1 MFSAPAGFGKTCAL
15 AALARERTVADQAVA
30 WLSLAEEDDDP
41 ARFCRQLIEA
51 LGEAVPQLGD
61 DAQTYLQN
69 TMRVPVVA
77 VIESLLGDLDRYA
90 RPLLLVL
97 DDLHLVSNPD
107 IFTGLNRLVQYAP
120 PGLVLALGT
129 RSQPA
134 LSLATWRAKGLLLE
148 IGLEE
153 LRLGFEETREYLE
166 RSGLYL
172 DEPCLKALYGQQEA
186 LLALGVASQLSGDL
200 ANALTGRQ
208 DGQALLERLESMQ
221 LFLLPLD
228 RERQWYRFH
237 LLFADFLRNR
247 LRDSDPDRF
256 KQLHFNASLWFTNHH
271 MPTFAIEHACAAEDP
286 EMIAALVDGCGL
298 ELINRGQLSLIYRWR
313 KHVPDEIAERYP
325 ILVLTDV
332 WSRASDL
339 SLGEAN
345 RIIDELLARW
355 GESRGDGPMGDQY
368 LAQVVRG
375 QGDQARRLLGLAQQR
390 NHFLEGRYLD
400 MQLANVEVILAL
412 EQGQVKQA
420 QLLIERLRQRAR
432 PLFEKSRSALALP
445 TITEALTAYYR
456 IELDG
461 LEERLGWALGHV
473 DVINPIDFYAQG
485 QICLARTQR
494 LLGRPKEALASL
506 AAMQALASRNQS
518 WRFFAQAMAEEIN
531 LILQDSGPDRLK
543 RAEQRLKSVDWNKMA
558 AHYRNMAFNPVNWS
572 LGVSRVRL
580 LQGRGH
586 FSEALH
592 EITQLRGT
600 LQPGWHGLQRLRLDI
615 LAALSYQRLGYQERA
630 NSLLGECLI
639 NAEREGVRSL
649 FIEEGDGIR
658 QLLQQLEST
667 ERQPALQTFIRG
679 LLGIWPGQ
687 GVRKP
692 QDALEEG
699 LTEREREVVCLA
711 AQGLS
716 NEEIGQRLSLAL
728 GTVKWHLH
736 NIYEKLKVR
745 NRTQAIRRA
754 RELSLL

>member
-15 AALARERTVADQAVA
+15 AALARERTVADQVVA

-172 DEPCLKALYGQQEA
+172 DEPCLKALYGQTEGWVVGVHLVSLWLRQQPQVQEMALLDGDKQAVSAYLLAAVFERLPGDLQEA

-355 GESRGDGPMGDQY
+355 G
-368 LAQVVRG
+368 
-375 QGDQARRLLGLAQQR
+375 
-390 NHFLEGRYLD
+390 
-400 MQLANVEVILAL
+400 
-412 EQGQVKQA
+412 
-420 QLLIERLRQRAR
+420 RAAATDR
-432 PLFEKSRSALALP
+432 
-445 TITEALTAYYR
+445 
-456 IELDG
+456 
-461 LEERLGWALGHV
+461 WATSTS
-473 DVINPIDFYAQG
+473 P
-485 QICLARTQR
+485 R
-494 LLGRPKEALASL
+494 
-506 AAMQALASRNQS
+506 
-518 WRFFAQAMAEEIN
+518 WR
-531 LILQDSGPDRLK
+531 
-543 RAEQRLKSVDWNKMA
+543 
-558 AHYRNMAFNPVNWS
+558 
-572 LGVSRVRL
+572 
-580 LQGRGH
+580 
-586 FSEALH
+586 
-592 EITQLRGT
+592 
-600 LQPGWHGLQRLRLDI
+600 
-615 LAALSYQRLGYQERA
+615 
-630 NSLLGECLI
+630 
-639 NAEREGVRSL
+639 
-649 FIEEGDGIR
+649 
-658 QLLQQLEST
+658 
-667 ERQPALQTFIRG
+667 
-679 LLGIWPGQ
+679 
-687 GVRKP
+687 
-692 QDALEEG
+692 
-699 LTEREREVVCLA
+699 
-711 AQGLS
+711 
-716 NEEIGQRLSLAL
+716 
-728 GTVKWHLH
+728 
-736 NIYEKLKVR
+736 
-745 NRTQAIRRA
+745 
-754 RELSLL
+754 

>member
-172 DEPCLKALYGQQEA
+172 DEPCLKALYGQTEGWVVGVHLVSLWLRQQPQVQEMALLDGDKQAVSAYLLAAVFERLPGDLQEA

-256 KQLHFNASLWFTNHH
+256 KQLHFNASL
-271 MPTFAIEHACAAEDP
+271 
-286 EMIAALVDGCGL
+286 
-298 ELINRGQLSLIYRWR
+298 
-313 KHVPDEIAERYP
+313 
-325 ILVLTDV
+325 
-332 WSRASDL
+332 
-339 SLGEAN
+339 
-345 RIIDELLARW
+345 
-355 GESRGDGPMGDQY
+355 
-368 LAQVVRG
+368 
-375 QGDQARRLLGLAQQR
+375 
-390 NHFLEGRYLD
+390 
-400 MQLANVEVILAL
+400 
-412 EQGQVKQA
+412 
-420 QLLIERLRQRAR
+420 
-432 PLFEKSRSALALP
+432 
-445 TITEALTAYYR
+445 
-456 IELDG
+456 
-461 LEERLGWALGHV
+461 
-473 DVINPIDFYAQG
+473 
-485 QICLARTQR
+485 
-494 LLGRPKEALASL
+494 
-506 AAMQALASRNQS
+506 
-518 WRFFAQAMAEEIN
+518 
-531 LILQDSGPDRLK
+531 
-543 RAEQRLKSVDWNKMA
+543 
-558 AHYRNMAFNPVNWS
+558 
-572 LGVSRVRL
+572 
-580 LQGRGH
+580 
-586 FSEALH
+586 
-592 EITQLRGT
+592 
-600 LQPGWHGLQRLRLDI
+600 
-615 LAALSYQRLGYQERA
+615 
-630 NSLLGECLI
+630 
-639 NAEREGVRSL
+639 
-649 FIEEGDGIR
+649 
-658 QLLQQLEST
+658 
-667 ERQPALQTFIRG
+667 
-679 LLGIWPGQ
+679 
-687 GVRKP
+687 
-692 QDALEEG
+692 
-699 LTEREREVVCLA
+699 
-711 AQGLS
+711 
-716 NEEIGQRLSLAL
+716 
-728 GTVKWHLH
+728 
-736 NIYEKLKVR
+736 
-745 NRTQAIRRA
+745 
-754 RELSLL
+754 

>member
-172 DEPCLKALYGQQEA
+172 DEPCLKALYGQTEGWVVGVHLVSLWLRQQPQVQEMALLDGDKQAVSAYLLAAVFERLPGDLQEA

-298 ELINRGQLSLIYRWR
+298 EAINRGQAQPDLPLAQACAGRNRRALSDPGPYRCLVAGQR
-313 KHVPDEIAERYP
+313 PQPGRGQPDHRRTAGA
-325 ILVLTDV
+325 L
-332 WSRASDL
+332 
-339 SLGEAN
+339 
-345 RIIDELLARW
+345 

-368 LAQVVRG
+368 L
-375 QGDQARRLLGLAQQR
+375 
-390 NHFLEGRYLD
+390 
-400 MQLANVEVILAL
+400 
-412 EQGQVKQA
+412 
-420 QLLIERLRQRAR
+420 
-432 PLFEKSRSALALP
+432 SALAVKAVV
-445 TITEALTAYYR
+445 ALQKDDL
-456 IELDG
+456 ELCI
-461 LEERLGWALGHV
+461 A
-473 DVINPIDFYAQG
+473 
-485 QICLARTQR
+485 LAR
-494 LLGRPKEALASL
+494 
-506 AAMQALASRNQS
+506 
-518 WRFFAQAMAEEIN
+518 
-531 LILQDSGPDRLK
+531 
-543 RAEQRLKSVDWNKMA
+543 
-558 AHYRNMAFNPVNWS
+558 
-572 LGVSRVRL
+572 RV
-580 LQGRGH
+580 
-586 FSEALH
+586 EV
-592 EITQLRGT
+592 
-600 LQPGWHGLQRLRLDI
+600 QPGRTLP
-615 LAALSYQRLGYQERA
+615 S
-630 NSLLGECLI
+630 S
-639 NAEREGVRSL
+639 
-649 FIEEGDGIR
+649 
-658 QLLQQLEST
+658 
-667 ERQPALQTFIRG
+667 
-679 LLGIWPGQ
+679 
-687 GVRKP
+687 
-692 QDALEEG
+692 
-699 LTEREREVVCLA
+699 
-711 AQGLS
+711 
-716 NEEIGQRLSLAL
+716 
-728 GTVKWHLH
+728 KW
-736 NIYEKLKVR
+736 R
-745 NRTQAIRRA
+745 C
-754 RELSLL
+754 